1 MNTRSQAR
9 GFTLVEVFVA
19 LAFLGISA
27 LGLTASILVASGAAE
42 LSRRRTDMTVFA
54 LTRLERVATRTRSK
68 VPTATTT
75 TPVDC
80 SAMAVAGAFDPN
92 AAPGTGGWMLDVI
105 DGNPPAGGGTLGDD
119 MMAGPLLVEGDS
131 GPDTTNTLSKRA
143 SFASAWIAG
152 TDRAG
157 CGSNTVLNDRTVFCR
172 EIHVEPVDV
181 TAGGVTT
188 FMLRVWVRVI
198 QGGVPWQNSNV
209 MIRQDIVQ

>member
-19 LAFLGISA
+19 LAFLGI
-27 LGLTASILVASGAAE
+27 SGAAE